1 MPTLSDVASPSE
13 RDSWLELNQV
23 QHMVRVTCLEVMGAA
38 PTQIEA
44 YRNEVLELQ
53 RMIAAWR
60 EEKGREPPSSPG
72 TASTQSADRAGLGS
86 PDMRE
91 HDESTKVALRA
102 AFTAHPE
109 RAWFEGRNLPRFAVS
124 LAHPS
129 GEAWSDED
137 GPVTL
142 RVSLRNGRGHLE
154 ELLANGSGR
163 LVGGERCAPVC
174 AGEAAWEQL
183 RICEASSK
191 HYRAFTLC
199 VSASACPDGYRVD
212 ELRSEPIT
220 VQVARMQAMPTRRR
234 WRPDI
239 CREQLDPPREL
250 RGRLAFGLAG
260 GAHVGQAAQVGVRA
274 RSRGWYRADPG
285 RRAGVRR
292 PAPAAG
298 SFPIAPPPPLARP
311 RHEMNI
317 LNGGV

>member
-86 PDMRE
+86 PDMRD

-220 VQVARMQAMPTRRR
+220 VQVAR
-234 WRPDI
+234 
-239 CREQLDPPREL
+239 
-250 RGRLAFGLAG
+250 
-260 GAHVGQAAQVGVRA
+260 VRVT
-274 RSRGWYRADPG
+274 D
-285 RRAGVRR
+285 
-292 PAPAAG
+292 
-298 SFPIAPPPPLARP
+298 
-311 RHEMNI
+311 
-317 LNGGV
+317 